1 MKINSINNNY
11 QQNNTNFKAGK
22 IIIKNPEMMPREFL
36 SKIANEGSYQRF
48 ASLLTE
54 RNTDLLI
61 KFKKGFLG
69 LFPKIKLYEF
79 NEKNNTEK
87 YITSVEKLFG
97 VKCLEPFSD
106 LFTAS
111 EYGLLDKTSKEES
124 LRLIEKYNNSIEKNK

>member
-22 IIIKNPEMMPREFL
+22 IIINNPEMMPREFL
-36 SKIANEGSYQRF
+36 SKIAQDSSYQRF
-48 ASLLTE
+48 ASLLTD

-79 NEKNNTEK
+79 NEKDNTEK
-87 YITSVEKLFG
+87 YITSVQKAYG
-97 VKCLEPFSD
+97 VKGLEPFSD
-106 LFTAS
+106 FFTAA
-111 EYGLLDKTSKEES
+111 EYGLLDQTPKEEA